1 MTAEQ
6 EARKNSIGQIKSE
19 VLTASQVVEELS
31 GLLARGTVYKLLRS
45 GELPAKRVGRKF
57 LVSRPKL
64 EAWLRGDDPRAAH

>member
-1 MTAEQ
+1 MTVEQ
-6 EARKNSIGQIKSE
+6 EARKNGIRQIKSE

-57 LVSRPKL
+57 LVSRARL
-64 EAWLRGDDPRAAH
+64 EEWLLDAGR